1 MQSPDAIFVYIICII
16 TWIFTVVLTLA
27 LCKAAKIADETMTEE
42 LRKQMDF
49 EPKEEK

>member
-1 MQSPDAIFVYIICII
+1 VQSPDAIFEYIICIG
-16 TWIFTVVLTLA
+16 TCIFMLIFIWA
-27 LCKAAKIADETMTEE
+27 LCKAAKIADETMEEE